1 MKTRKFVDKV
11 TVYATSGKGGRGS
24 SSFRREK
31 FVARGGPDGG
41 DGGVG
46 GSVIFRANRDE
57 DSLVSLFFTPHQRAK
72 HAGDG
77 RGRGM
82 HGANGEDRIISIPL
96 GTEVWD
102 QEAGVLLG
110 DITEHGQELLVAK
123 GGKGGLGNIHFKSS
137 TNQAPTKTIEAG
149 PIEEITL
156 RLELKIMADIGL
168 VGLPNA
174 GKSSLLSILSDAHPK
189 IAAYPFTT
197 LNPVLGTVIFDDYT
211 RLRIADIPGLIEGA
225 HSGVGL
231 GHDFLRHVERSTF
244 LLYVIDMAGVD
255 ARKPEDDYNCLRE
268 ELHLHDASL
277 SERPSLVL
285 ANKMDMPEAAENLER
300 FRKET
305 GCDPITISAE
315 EGTGIDELK
324 AQLHTLCGKQ
334 LAR

>member
-1 MKTRKFVDKV
+1 MKTRKFIDKV

-24 SSFRREK
+24 ASFRREK

-41 DGGVG
+41 DGGRG
-46 GSVIFRANRDE
+46 GDVILRGNKDE
-57 DSLVSLFFTPHQRAK
+57 DSLIRLFFAPHQRAK
-72 HAGDG
+72 HGGDG

-82 HGANGEDRIISIPL
+82 HGANGDHCVLSVPL

-102 QEAGVLLG
+102 RDAGVLLC
-110 DITEHGQELLVAK
+110 DITEQDQEIVIAN

-137 TNQAPTKTIEAG
+137 TNQAPTKTIESGA
-149 PIEEITL
+149 IEEMIV

-174 GKSSLLSILSDAHPK
+174 GKSSLLTILSDAHPK
-189 IAAYPFTT
+189 VASYPFTT
-197 LNPVLGTVIFDDYT
+197 LNPILGTVVFEDYT

-225 HSGVGL
+225 HNGVGL
-231 GHDFLRHVERSTF
+231 GHDFLRHVERSRF

-255 ARKPEDDYNCLRE
+255 ARKPEDDYNCLRD
-268 ELHLHDASL
+268 ELHLHDAAL

-285 ANKMDMPEAAENLER
+285 ANKMDLPEAEENLER

-305 GCDPITISAE
+305 GCEPICISAE
-315 EGTGIDELK
+315 DGSGIDDLK
-324 AQLHTLCGKQ
+324 AQLHTLCGKSQ
-334 LAR
+334 F